1 MLSRLNKLIARDSV
15 FYVLILIL
23 ASTRVI
29 STKVKACPKH
39 FDCESY
45 LAMANSI
52 QFDPAIAGHH
62 AMRVLP
68 SLLARGVHALGID
81 LTTAFQ
87 IVTGASFAILGML
100 VYWMLRR
107 ENKSPWVAFAF
118 ALICLAPHH
127 AMNISLKLVYQA
139 CDMMT
144 YPLTLLILYAS
155 FKKHNNGVFFW
166 GIFGILTRQNL
177 FILSELSLLYCYT
190 QKRRVKTIVWGLLL
204 AVEYF
209 SLQVYYEATG
219 VFTALLNPPAGFFT
233 YSHIKHVILDSKV
246 LELLVP
252 LIPFIFFSF
261 RALIKFFIEN
271 WHAFLYMCIVVG
283 QPLLG
288 YHLTGNN
295 TQRIALQ
302 GVWVLFL
309 ACALTWPTVR
319 TRAATVALVL
329 YSLGIYF
336 IWSMP
341 QRLLSLMRHM
351 PFGFVPQRL

>member
-1 MLSRLNKLIARDSV
+1 MLSRLNKFFARDSV
-15 FYVLILIL
+15 FYVLILLI
-23 ASTRVI
+23 ACGRVI
-29 STKVKACPKH
+29 TAKVKACPRH

-52 QFDPAIAGHH
+52 QFDPDIPGHH
-62 AMRVLP
+62 AMRILP
-68 SLLARGVHALGID
+68 SLLARGVHALGGD

-107 ENKSPWVAFAF
+107 EKKSPWVAFAF

-155 FKKHNNGVFFW
+155 FKRHINGVFFW
-166 GIFGILTRQNL
+166 GIFGILIRQNL
-177 FILSELSLLYCYT
+177 FILSELSLLFCYT
-190 QKRRVKTIVWGLLL
+190 QKRRWKTIVWGLLL

-209 SLQVYYEATG
+209 SLQIYYEASG
-219 VFTALLNPPAGFFT
+219 VFGQLLNPPEGYFT
-233 YSHIKHVILDSKV
+233 YTHIKHVILDSRV
-246 LELLVP
+246 LELFVP

-261 RALIKFFIEN
+261 RALIKFFKEN

-295 TQRIALQ
+295 TQRLALQ

-309 ACALTWPTVR
+309 ACALTWPTAR
-319 TRAATVALVL
+319 TKAATIALVL
-329 YSLGIYF
+329 YALGIYF
-336 IWSMP
+336 IWSVP
-341 QRLLSLMRHM
+341 QRLLPLMRLM
-351 PFGFVPQRL
+351 PFGFIPQRL